1 MSLPYP
7 YLGFLKFSVSRRVVS
22 PWSYPCLCFLAN
34 GYRKQTKRLGEHTDV
49 YLYGE
54 QSEDHY
60 FGLNLMTKLMLGLRL
75 KGFGVESIPK

>member
-1 MSLPYP
+1 MDLLAADAPAGG
-7 YLGFLKFSVSRRVVS
+7 GF
-22 PWSYPCLCFLAN
+22 
-34 GYRKQTKRLGEHTDV
+34 GEHTDV